1 MEFGSQLSKFTK
13 REIKQMYKN
22 KKILAIIPARGG
34 SKGLPNKN
42 IKEMN
47 GKPLIYWTIKRA
59 QDSKLLD
66 KIYVSTDSPQIATI
80 CQDICNQC
88 VEELR
93 PDELAQDTSS
103 SADVIKYTINLLQ
116 QKGEEYDYML
126 LLEPTSPLRKKDDID
141 VVIQL
146 ACDNPERDGVISLGE
161 VHMEHPSAVK
171 IIGENGNIVPLLN
184 SNKTIYQRQQMKQVY
199 FPYGV
204 AYLIKTEAFLNNMS
218 VYTDNIIPYFIER
231 WQAYEVDDIY
241 DFMCIETIM
250 KNREKTNDSSN

>member
-1 MEFGSQLSKFTK
+1 
-13 REIKQMYKN
+13 MYKN
-22 KKILAIIPARGG
+22 KRILAIIPARGG

-47 GKPLIYWTIKRA
+47 GKPLIYWTVKRA
-59 QDSKLLD
+59 QESEFLD
-66 KIYVSTDSPQIATI
+66 RIFISTDSPNIASI
-80 CQDICNQC
+80 CQNICNQS
-88 VEELR
+88 VDELR

-103 SADVIKYTINLLQ
+103 SADVIKYTINLLK
-116 QKGEEYDYML
+116 QKGAEYDYIL

-141 VVIQL
+141 RVIQL
-146 ACDNPERDGVISLGE
+146 ACENPIRDGVVSLGE

-171 IIGENGNIVPLLN
+171 IIGKNGSIIPLLDTK
-184 SNKTIYQRQQMKQVY
+184 KTIYQRQQMEQVY

-204 AYLIKTEAFLNNMS
+204 AYLIKTEIFLKSMS

-231 WQAYEVDDIY
+231 WQTYEVDDIY

-250 KNREKTNDSSN
+250 KYREKKDDSSN

>member
-1 MEFGSQLSKFTK
+1 
-13 REIKQMYKN
+13 MYKN
-22 KKILAIIPARGG
+22 KRILAIIPARGG

-47 GKPLIYWTIKRA
+47 GKPLIYWTVKRA
-59 QDSKLLD
+59 QESEFLD
-66 KIYVSTDSPQIATI
+66 RIFISTDSPNIASI
-80 CQDICNQC
+80 CQNICNQS
-88 VEELR
+88 VDELR

-103 SADVIKYTINLLQ
+103 SADVIKYTINLLK
-116 QKGEEYDYML
+116 QKGAEYDYIL

-141 VVIQL
+141 RVIQL
-146 ACDNPERDGVISLGE
+146 ACENPIRDGVISLGE

-171 IIGENGNIVPLLN
+171 IIGKNGSIIPLLDTK
-184 SNKTIYQRQQMKQVY
+184 KTIYQRQQMEQVY

-204 AYLIKTEAFLNNMS
+204 AYLIKTEIFLKSMS

-231 WQAYEVDDIY
+231 WQTYEVDDIY

-250 KNREKTNDSSN
+250 KYREKKDDSSN